1 MIMGEKIDAI
11 KGFLFENVLSVVSEQ
26 GKDILKEN
34 VVPLI
39 TNELA
44 RQGGDILIDYGA
56 SLIPGIGGAITEFRT
71 NKKIKNLEVMVQAI
85 SKRDEELKEKF
96 EKQTLKNKQILDEI
110 FEMVMRKIE
119 STSQSEKIEFM
130 INGYSEFLNL
140 DNPSFDVAYL
150 YFDTLDKLTILDISV
165 LKLSYRANTLEDID
179 GYSNYE
185 ELLKAFDI
193 NYDQYVAIR
202 ENLNRLGLMENEY
215 DDKLVKDINN
225 LQVAIDEIRGSTES
239 IIKALSGAR
248 NAKIKTLSNKSKVR
262 LKAKDR
268 LKISKFGRDFIRFF
282 IINNPNE

>member
-1 MIMGEKIDAI
+1 MGEKIDAI

-26 GKDILKEN
+26 GKEILKEN

-282 IINNPNE
+282 ITPFV

>member
-1 MIMGEKIDAI
+1 MGEKIDAI

-34 VVPLI
+34 VVTLI
-39 TNELA
+39 TNELV

>member
-1 MIMGEKIDAI
+1 MIMGEKVDAI